1 MSEREACLEAALEA
15 ARTAGRMLRERVGQ
29 ASEVSFKGEV
39 DLVTESDTLSQ
50 KMIVAHL
57 SKIFPGH
64 DLLAEESLS
73 RESGSPFR
81 WVVDPLD
88 GTTNFAHHFPFFCV
102 SIGLEVE
109 GQADL
114 GVVFDPLREEMFWC
128 LRGEGA
134 FLNGNRLRVSAV
146 QDLGS
151 SLLVTGFPY
160 DIRQSR
166 DNIVH
171 FNHFLVRAQALR
183 RTGSAALDLCY
194 VAGGRFD
201 GFWEMKLNPW
211 DVCAGA
217 LMVKE
222 AGGRATDF
230 LGNEFP
236 STVRHI
242 LASNGL
248 IHGQMQEVLEKSA
261 WPEIQR

>member
-1 MSEREACLEAALEA
+1 MSERQACLEAARDA
-15 ARTAGRMLRERVGQ
+15 ARIAGRMLRGKIGQ
-29 ASEVSFKGEV
+29 SPEVSYKGEV
-39 DLVTESDTLSQ
+39 NLVTESDNLSQ
-50 KMIVAHL
+50 QMIVAHL
-57 SKIFPGH
+57 SKLFPGH
-64 DLLAEESLS
+64 DLLAEENLC

-81 WVVDPLD
+81 WVIDPLD
-88 GTTNFAHHFPFFCV
+88 GTTNFAHHFPVFCV

-109 GQADL
+109 GRADL
-114 GVVFDPLREEMFWC
+114 GVIFDPLREEMFWC

-134 FLNGNRLRVSAV
+134 FLNGKRLKVSAV
-146 QDLGS
+146 RDLAG

-194 VAGGRFD
+194 VACGRFD
-201 GFWEMKLNPW
+201 GFWEMKLHPW

-230 LGNEFP
+230 SGNEFP
-236 STVRHI
+236 GTVRDI

-248 IHGQMQEVLEKSA
+248 IHSQMQEVLGMA
-261 WPEIQR
+261 

>member
-1 MSEREACLEAALEA
+1 MSERQAYLEAAVEA
-15 ARTAGRMLRERVGQ
+15 ARSAGRMLRERAGQ

-39 DLVTESDTLSQ
+39 DLVTESDNLSQ

-57 SKIFPGH
+57 STLFPDH
-64 DLLAEESLS
+64 DFLAEEGLC
-73 RESGSPFR
+73 RESGSSYR
-81 WVVDPLD
+81 WVIDPLD
-88 GTTNFAHHFPFFCV
+88 GTTNFAHHFPIFCV

-109 GQADL
+109 GRAEL
-114 GVVFDPLREEMFWC
+114 GAVYDPLREEMFWG
-128 LRGEGA
+128 LRDEGA
-134 FLNGNRLRVSAV
+134 FLNGNRLQVSAV
-146 QDLGS
+146 QDLGN

-171 FNHFLVRAQALR
+171 FNHFLVRAQAIR

-194 VAGGRFD
+194 VACGRFD

-230 LGNEFP
+230 SGNEFP
-236 STVRHI
+236 GTVRHI

-248 IHGQMQEVLEKSA
+248 IHGQMQEVL
-261 WPEIQR
+261 RMG